1 MRNRTALVLGGT
13 SGIGL
18 GIARSLAARGTAV
31 TIAGRDAERAEKTAL
46 DIPVPAGAPAALGI
60 GLDLSRPDSLAE
72 PLRQYGKGGKG
83 RKGRKGFDIVVLNGP
98 GYRPGRVTA
107 ATADDFAQAYS
118 SMFLSLQQV
127 VESVV
132 GGMRENQWGRLLYVS
147 SSSVIAPI
155 GELAVS
161 SVIRSAVNAYMKL
174 LANDLAGD
182 GITVNSIVPG
192 RIDTPRVRAVD
203 AARARDRG
211 ITADEVR
218 SHTEGLIPAGRYGTP
233 EDMGELAAFLCSD
246 RAGYLTGSTYRCDGG
261 MTTAL

>member
-1 MRNRTALVLGGT
+1 MRDKTALVLGGT

-31 TIAGRDAERAEKTAL
+31 TIAGRDAERAEKTAA
-46 DIPVPAGAPAALGI
+46 DIASPAGAPAVSGI
-60 GLDLSRPDSLAE
+60 ALDLSRPDTIADALSL
-72 PLRQYGKGGKG
+72 YGGN
-83 RKGRKGFDIVVLNGP
+83 FDVVVLNGP

-107 ATADDFAQAYS
+107 ATSDDFAQAYS
-118 SMFLSLQQV
+118 SMFLSLRQV

-132 GGMRENQWGRLLYVS
+132 GTMRKNQWGRLLYVS

-161 SVIRSAVNAYMKL
+161 SVVRSAVNSYLKL
-174 LANDLAGD
+174 LANEVAAN

-211 ITADEVR
+211 VTADEVR
-218 SHTEGLIPAGRYGTP
+218 AGAEGLIPAGRYGTP

-246 RAGYLTGSTYRCDGG
+246 GAGYLTGSTFRCDGG

>member
-1 MRNRTALVLGGT
+1 MRNGQNKTALVLGGT

-18 GIARSLAARGTAV
+18 GIARSLAAQGTAV
-31 TIAGRDAERAEKTAL
+31 TIAGRDAEKAEKAAANIAL
-46 DIPVPAGAPAALGI
+46 PTGGSAGAVSGI
-60 GLDLSRPDSLAE
+60 GLDLSRPEDIPE
-72 PLRQYGKGGKG
+72 TLRRYGKS
-83 RKGRKGFDIVVLNGP
+83 FDIAVLNGP

-107 ATADDFAQAYS
+107 ATADDFSQAYS
-118 SMFLSLQQV
+118 SMFLSLRQV

-132 GGMRENQWGRLLYVS
+132 GAMRENRWGRLLYVS
-147 SSSVIAPI
+147 SSSVVSPI

-192 RIDTPRVRAVD
+192 RIDTPRVQAVD

-211 ITADEVR
+211 IAPDEVR
-218 SHTEGLIPAGRYGTP
+218 AATEGLIPAGRYGTP

-246 RAGYLTGSTYRCDGG
+246 RAGYLTGSAYRCDGG
-261 MTTAL
+261 MITAL

>member
-1 MRNRTALVLGGT
+1 MRNKTALVLGGT

-18 GIARSLAARGTAV
+18 GIARSLAARGAAV
-31 TIAGRDAERAEKTAL
+31 TVAGRDAERAGKAAA
-46 DIPVPAGAPAALGI
+46 DITPPAGAPAVSGI
-60 GLDLSRPDSLAE
+60 GLDLSRPEDVPDALG
-72 PLRQYGKGGKG
+72 RCGKS
-83 RKGRKGFDIVVLNGP
+83 FDIAVLNGP

-107 ATADDFAQAYS
+107 ATADDFSQAYS
-118 SMFLSLQQV
+118 SMFLSLRQV

-132 GGMRENQWGRLLYVS
+132 GAMRENRWGRLLYVS
-147 SSSVIAPI
+147 SSSVVSPI

-161 SVIRSAVNAYMKL
+161 SVVRSAVNAYLKL

-203 AARARDRG
+203 AARAGDRG
-211 ITADEVR
+211 VTADEVR
-218 SHTEGLIPAGRYGTP
+218 AHTEGLIPAGRYGTP

-261 MTTAL
+261 MITAL